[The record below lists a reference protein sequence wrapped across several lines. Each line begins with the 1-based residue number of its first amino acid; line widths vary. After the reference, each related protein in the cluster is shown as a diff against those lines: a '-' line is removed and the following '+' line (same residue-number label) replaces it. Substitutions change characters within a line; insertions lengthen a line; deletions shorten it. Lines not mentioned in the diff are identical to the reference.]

1 MASPGRESVA
11 DYFNTSVDFLIGHT
25 DIPHRIEPARP
36 WDLNEREARALE
48 GYRRLTEKQRR
59 SVELIIE
66 AFLGE

>member
-1 MASPGRESVA
+1 MKKETGTHDEKNHP
-11 DYFNTSVDFLIGHT
+11 IWHT